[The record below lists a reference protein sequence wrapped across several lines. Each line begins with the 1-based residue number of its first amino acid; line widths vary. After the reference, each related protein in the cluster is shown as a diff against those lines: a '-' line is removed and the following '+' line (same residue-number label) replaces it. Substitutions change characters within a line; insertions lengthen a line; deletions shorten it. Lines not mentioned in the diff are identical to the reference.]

1 MSEAQFSI
9 MLSRLLMVISVGQSK
24 CKVLQLPSSSLNL
37 IAGIEDN
44 SSSLTHLSDCT
55 CLGYVQTFECVVFGA
70 GITIWQG
77 TGFDFPCV
85 IQLRHSQYNNSR
97 AIGDCND
104 GAIIASS
111 VGVLGDRY
119 ISQLNVT
126 ITQEMTNETIKCMHE
141 DILGN
146 RSIIGRKTL
155 LSITTGNY
163 CNSTWYHN

>member
-1 MSEAQFSI
+1 MPGETH
-9 MLSRLLMVISVGQSK
+9 SRIFQ
-24 CKVLQLPSSSLNL
+24 
-37 IAGIEDN
+37 
-44 SSSLTHLSDCT
+44 LSDCT
-55 CLGYVQTFECVVFGA
+55 CVGYVQTFECVVFGV

-77 TGFDFPCV
+77 IGFDFPCV

-126 ITQEMTNETIKCMHE
+126 ITQEMTNETIECMHE
-141 DILGN
+141 DIN
-146 RSIIGRKTL
+146 F
-155 LSITTGNY
+155 
-163 CNSTWYHN
+163 